1 MLQKTSSLSHETKA
15 MILESRFIRTNIAQ
29 FNESFNPKKTGAA
42 IVNWEKKNHELN
54 YKMRKMYVVK
64 KRHQSKWSFLQKRS
78 KTHGKTRRGRN
89 QRNQLL

>member
-1 MLQKTSSLSHETKA
+1 MLHKTSSLSHETKA

-29 FNESFNPKKTGAA
+29 FNENFNPKKVGAA

-64 KRHQSKWSFLQKRS
+64 KDIKVN
-78 KTHGKTRRGRN
+78 GVYYRRGQKLMEKPDGVKN
-89 QRNQLL
+89 QRN